1 MIRGRALLARP
12 YPVGLRGAWAVL
24 VQLLRTLCIATLVG
38 MSFGC
43 SAARESGTLTLA
55 QFGAVGDD
63 SVDDTVALQKALAA
77 SNGRCVDGEGRN
89 YRVRGT
95 LRASGDLCLINA
107 RLRQDVERF
116 DTRPFIRGNCP
127 IVRSADAMVSCSD
140 PELAQGAPDRLKSYL
155 STRTLLIRP
164 ESDAP
169 RTSVILRN
177 VRIDRGDDPS
187 SGARSEAA
195 GIWIGYARS
204 VVLEDVEITG
214 AGKGFGLMIV
224 DADNVRIK
232 RLNIHGLVW
241 APYAGDSELTIPRVS
256 AQGWNTAPIR
266 EFRFAGQQGAK
277 ADGFVGVRVQEQ
289 LSCVMIVRTTDVV
302 MNDTRITGCRARFV
316 EGDLPWQAD
325 GIGIGEST
333 SGVSIVGASISDTW
347 EGIDIVGGGSGVRN
361 VAIDRA
367 RIDNSFG
374 YGVKGGYS
382 LSNVSLTRSHVSN
395 SGLAGVVLY
404 GPVAGALV
412 SRTAIDGVG
421 LVRFGKEMVQ
431 PWKQERAG
439 VLVEQGSSAQTAK
452 FFPKDVTLDRVVVKG
467 GSACRFG
474 MLNITPTRLKQSD
487 VRAEGCEAAR
497 QEPASARD

>member
-1 MIRGRALLARP
+1 MARGRALLKNP
-12 YPVGLRGAWAVL
+12 YPISPRMAFAGGLRM
-24 VQLLRTLCIATLVG
+24 LRTLGVATLLG
-38 MSFGC
+38 LSCGC
-43 SAARESGTLTLA
+43 SAARESGALTLA

-63 SVDDTVALQKALAA
+63 KADDTKALQKALAA
-77 SNGRCVDGEGRN
+77 SNGRCLDGQGRN

-95 LRASGDLCLINA
+95 LRAAGDLCLVNT
-107 RLRQDVERF
+107 RLRQDVERY
-116 DTRPFIRGNCP
+116 DTRPFIRGACP
-127 IVRSADAMVSCSD
+127 IVRSADAVASCSD
-140 PELAQGAPDRLKSYL
+140 PQLAQGAPDRLKSYL

-169 RTSVILRN
+169 RTSVVLRN

-224 DADNVRIK
+224 DADKVRVT
-232 RLNIHGLVW
+232 RLNIHDLVW
-241 APYAGDSELTIPRVS
+241 APYAGDAELTIPRVS

-266 EFRFAGQQGAK
+266 EFRFAGQQGAT
-277 ADGFVGVRVQEQ
+277 ADGFLGVRVQEQ
-289 LSCVMIVRTTDVV
+289 LTCVMIVRTTEVV
-302 MNDTRITGCRARFV
+302 MRETRIAGCRARFA

-325 GIGIGEST
+325 GISIGEST
-333 SGVSIVGASISDTW
+333 SGVSISDSTITDTW

-404 GPVAGALV
+404 GPVSGAVV
-412 SRTAIDGVG
+412 SQTAIDGVG

-439 VLVEQGSSAQTAK
+439 VLVEQGSSAQTNK
-452 FFPKDVTLDRVVVKG
+452 FFPKDVTLDRVVVNG
-467 GSACRFG
+467 GNACRFG
-474 MLNITPTRLKQSD
+474 LLNATPTRLKRND
-487 VRAEGCEAAR
+487 VRAEGCELSR
-497 QEPASARD
+497 QEPTSAGE